1 MAITT
6 AKGTI
11 IKIGDGA
18 SPEDFSAIGEVR
30 SIDGPSASAVVQ
42 DITTHSTSGNWM
54 NKLAT
59 LLDPGNVSFAI
70 NFDSVDATHAFA
82 TGMWADFIALTKRNL
97 QEIFPNSAGQLDFS
111 GYFIGHPF
119 VAPVDNVLQANIE
132 LALTGAI
139 EAT

>member
-6 AKGTI
+6 AKGTL
-11 IKIGDGA
+11 IKIGDA
-18 SPEDFSAIGEVR
+18 SSPELFAPIGEVR
-30 SIDGPSASAVVQ
+30 SIDGPGASAVVQ
-42 DITTHSTSGNWM
+42 DVTTHATSGNWM

-59 LLDPGNVSFAI
+59 LLDPGNVSFAV
-70 NFDSVDATHAFA
+70 NFDKDDATHAFA
-82 TGMWADFIALTKRNL
+82 TGMWADFIALFKRNW
-97 QEIFPNSAGQLDFS
+97 QEIFPNSAGQLAFA
-111 GYFIGHPF
+111 GYVTGHPF